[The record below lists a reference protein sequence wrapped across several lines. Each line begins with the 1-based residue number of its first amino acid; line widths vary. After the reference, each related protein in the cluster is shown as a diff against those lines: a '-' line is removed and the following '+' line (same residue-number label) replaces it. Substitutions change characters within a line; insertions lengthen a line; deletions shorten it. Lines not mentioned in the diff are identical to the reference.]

1 MTDCRFVCH
10 ECGRTF
16 RGINARIGEE
26 MCPQCGSIDIARVAP
41 AAAATPAQPDAAR
54 PRGAPARPAAPGTH
68 PVGPTRPPA
77 AEHPAD
83 PTGVPPGPGDV

>member
-41 AAAATPAQPDAAR
+41 AAPA
-54 PRGAPARPAAPGTH
+54 APARPDAPDRPGAPDRRPGP
-68 PVGPTRPPA
+68 PVASDQGPA
-77 AEHPAD
+77 AAD
-83 PTGVPPGPGDV
+83 EV